1 MNIQFLS
8 RLAGGCLALVLTTS
22 AAVAQSN
29 RELAER
35 VNRLEQAVQSMTKS
49 PEATAAEDADLALRI
64 LKLEQLVEQLTG
76 QIEETRFR
84 ANQTARQV
92 EQLSNDLN
100 LRVATLEQAAKL
112 PPGAAMAAAQPGATM
127 SGSMPGSAA
136 ASLPGA
142 RPISPSAPAAAQA
155 AVAGSSAVASD
166 SPLSRPMT
174 PQPVPA
180 QQAPN
185 VAAPLAQAAATPQ
198 PQIQGQSG
206 AGGFG
211 QLRTDAQGRP
221 LPPDP
226 NQPLAPVVDNTP
238 PPPAP
243 VPMRAPTTG
252 AVASS
257 QLGVEAGIPVD
268 VALPEGTPKQQ
279 YDYAFDFLKRQD
291 YPRAEAAFRE
301 FMKRYPKD
309 ALAGNAQ
316 YWLGETYYVRN
327 DLQKSVIE
335 FMNGYQNYPKSNKAP
350 DNLLK
355 LGMSL
360 SRLGQSKEACTALGR
375 LSKEYPD
382 AGDQIRRSAQQ
393 ERQRLKCAA

>member
-1 MNIQFLS
+1 MLLS
-8 RLAGGCLALVLTTS
+8 TLSVLRCLTVLIIGALNLAAFP
-22 AAVAQSN
+22 AQAQSS
-29 RELAER
+29 RELDER
-35 VNRLEQAVQSMTKS
+35 VRRLEQAVQMMGQRAAPASGA
-49 PEATAAEDADLALRI
+49 EAGQAGDDADLSVRI

-84 ANQTARQV
+84 AGQTAGQV
-92 EQLSNDLN
+92 EQLSNDVNYRLA
-100 LRVATLEQAAKL
+100 VLEQAAGVPGAVAGGAL
-112 PPGAAMAAAQPGATM
+112 PPG
-127 SGSMPGSAA
+127 SSAA
-136 ASLPGA
+136 GAPNPALAQRPMPA
-142 RPISPSAPAAAQA
+142 RPAQA
-155 AVAGSSAVASD
+155 AAPV
-166 SPLSRPMT
+166 SPPLGDDGALSRPMASQPT
-174 PQPVPA
+174 PTP
-180 QQAPN
+180 
-185 VAAPLAQAAATPQ
+185 AATTTESLAAGKPGSQ
-198 PQIQGQSG
+198 V

-211 QLRTDAQGRP
+211 ALRTDSQGRP
-221 LPPDP
+221 LPADP
-226 NQPLAPVVDNTP
+226 NQPTAPIVDTTP

-243 VPMRAPTTG
+243 VPARAPAPA
-252 AVASS
+252 AVAAT
-257 QLGVEAGIPVD
+257 QLGVEGGAPVN

-291 YPRAEAAFRE
+291 YSRAEAAFRE

-360 SRLGQSKEACTALGR
+360 SRLSQTKEACTALTR
-375 LSKEYPD
+375 LAKEYPE
-382 AGDQIRRSAQQ
+382 ASEQIRRSAQQ
-393 ERQRLKCAA
+393 ERQRLKCA